1 MNWLTFFMR
10 RFIFCFMGLVPAAMF
25 FGCVERAENHI
36 PDQVIETDMGSSP
49 EGDMDG
55 EVALGEGEGAG
66 TMAGTWLLVHEN
78 SSCILRQEQVSIAD
92 YLIDITEEGNTL
104 REARRICN
112 LELSPVLGLEVTIPE
127 ATYAS
132 VSFIDRDR
140 GFATSLDEG
149 GGYTSST
156 EVALW
161 GLELEDPF
169 AEELPRDVDDPRVV
183 DADGD
188 GNPGVTFIVG
198 DNTCE
203 RWAVQRQLIHYQGLF
218 TTPNRIDG
226 ASITLTETIALD
238 GSAAICRSAPPI
250 LANDSLNDF
259 IMVRVDGQGGA
270 FDADANGDGEIS
282 CDEIQGLSVGLN
294 PGREPDNANCR

>member
-1 MNWLTFFMR
+1 MNRFMISMKG
-10 RFIFCFMGLVPAAMF
+10 FIFLPALLAF
-25 FGCVERAENHI
+25 ASGCVERAENHL
-36 PDQVIETDMGSSP
+36 PDQVIELDMGTEP
-49 EGDMDG
+49 GGDMDG

-66 TMAGTWLLVHEN
+66 TMEGTWLLVHEN
-78 SSCILRQEQVSIAD
+78 SSCILKQEQVSIAD
-92 YLIDITEEGNTL
+92 YLVDITEDGNTL
-104 REARRICN
+104 KERRRICN
-112 LELSPVLGLEVTIPE
+112 LELSPVLGLAVTIPA
-127 ATYAS
+127 ATYES
-132 VSFIDRDR
+132 VEFIDRDR
-140 GFATSLDEG
+140 GFVTSLNEG

-169 AEELPRDVDDPRVV
+169 EETLPRDVDDARVV

-203 RWAVQRQLIHYQGLF
+203 RWAIQRQLIHYQGLF

-226 ASITLTETIALD
+226 ASITMTETIALD

-250 LANDSLNDF
+250 LANDRLNNF
-259 IMVRVDGQGGA
+259 IMVRVDGKGGA
-270 FDADANGDGEIS
+270 FDADADGDGEVS
-282 CDEIQGLSVGLN
+282 CQEILGLSVGLN
-294 PGREPDNANCR
+294 PGREPDNQNCR